1 VHHGLVEWRACGD
14 GLGGAPLP
22 RLLSAQ
28 RGRRV
33 VGDLVA
39 AVGDLLEA
47 RGAVARQLSYGGGRN
62 ALEGDS
68 VGSGILKSDSISS
81 K

>member
-1 VHHGLVEWRACGD
+1 MHHGLVEWRACGD

-47 RGAVARQLSYGGGRN
+47 RGAVARQLSYGWEKRVRGGTQ
-62 ALEGDS
+62 
-68 VGSGILKSDSISS
+68 SGAEY
-81 K
+81 